1 MHITGT
7 AILSA
12 LFLANLGMAVDC
24 NNRSYTTCGDDKIVQ
39 YYDLDTGELCSI
51 LDCGGGRAPP
61 KTNEPCCPAYKGTET
76 CVKTKATLACFKDK
90 MHSTS
95 TDASSHTSTSGAT
108 KTTDDNRSSTAKT
121 GSESSPTAATQ
132 TGTSTKTDSAKAD
145 QITPAPT
152 RSDASSGSSTAATT
166 TPVKGAAAGQLA
178 QAMWTVLGV
187 AAAGAA
193 LVI

>member
-51 LDCGGGRAPP
+51 LDC
-61 KTNEPCCPAYKGTET
+61 GTET